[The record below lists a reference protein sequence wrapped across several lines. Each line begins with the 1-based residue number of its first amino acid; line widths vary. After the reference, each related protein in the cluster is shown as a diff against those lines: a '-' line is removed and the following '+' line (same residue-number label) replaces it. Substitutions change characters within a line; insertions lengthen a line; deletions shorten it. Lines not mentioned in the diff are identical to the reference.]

1 MWSWKT
7 KIPFNI
13 RLVGGVVSLIL
24 ATTNVVWSVVD
35 GDFGNRFWLALF
47 ILVFFV
53 GTGID
58 LYFERKRTRAGLT
71 GELSDAR

>member
-7 KIPFNI
+7 KIPLNI
-13 RLVGGVVSLIL
+13 RLFGGVVSLIL
-24 ATTNVVWSVVD
+24 AATNLVWSVVD

-47 ILVFFV
+47 ILMFFV

-58 LYFERKRTRAGLT
+58 LYFERKRTRA
-71 GELSDAR
+71 ELAGHWIDA

>member
-7 KIPFNI
+7 KIPLNI
-13 RLVGGVVSLIL
+13 RLFGGVVSLIL
-24 ATTNVVWSVVD
+24 AATNLVWSVVD

-47 ILVFFV
+47 ILMFFV

-58 LYFERKRTRAGLT
+58 LYFERKRTRA
-71 GELSDAR
+71 ELAGHRIDA